1 MLLAAL
7 LDVGVPYEY
16 LEKMTK
22 QNPAGVLGLDP
33 GWSPPASTPPASTPP
48 ASPPAG

>member
-7 LDVGVPYEY
+7 LSVGVPFEY

-22 QNPAGVLGLDP
+22 QTPAGVLGLD
-33 GWSPPASTPPASTPP
+33 GDWSPPEVEPSPALAP
-48 ASPPAG
+48 